1 MQLINLDKL
10 DEPLSLEKPPKVDWG
25 DENDSEKKK
34 EEASHANKKR

>member
-10 DEPLSLEKPPKVDWG
+10 DEPLSLKNPPKIDWG

-34 EEASHANKKR
+34 RRSITCK